1 MGCCTAIQSVIHP
14 VGPGLGAGKR
24 RMPFAYCEWTRA
36 DFVDCAQRSRTSG
49 SLPIPVKD
57 LRTRHN
63 PARAVGSD
71 GLFSFSIKLSLT
83 KNGLLQAWNHGIIP
97 DNFPTHG
104 ILSTLVPQKP
114 MNVTL
119 PIRRQDESFA
129 DIILEQGGEISRRLD
144 LLRVESFPPNAEKP
158 LRHFS
163 LAEAA
168 DFVGV
173 SQSYIKKLHLQ
184 GKGVEPFVTPTGRR
198 YYTADQLNELRDTL
212 NRSPRRR
219 EGERLQVISVVNFK
233 GGSGKTTT
241 AVHLSEY
248 LALRGFR
255 VLAVDLDPQ
264 ASLTALFGIQPE
276 LDGNSS
282 FYDALRYDEK
292 RVSITSVRRHT
303 NFPGLDIVPANL
315 ELQEFEYETP
325 VAMLSKDSKAGRNF
339 YTLIGSALAEV
350 DTDYDIVVIDC
361 PPQLGYLTLTAL
373 AAATSVLITV
383 HPQMLDI
390 MSMSQF
396 LLMLGGIL
404 KSIEAAGVK
413 VSLDWFRYLV
423 TRYEP
428 GDIPQQEMVGL
439 MQSMFARQMLRNPT
453 VKSTAISD
461 AGLTKQSLYEVE
473 RSKFV
478 PATYDRARE
487 SLDAVNGE
495 IVDLIYMSWGR
506 QT

>member
-1 MGCCTAIQSVIHP
+1 MGELTLRLA
-14 VGPGLGAGKR
+14 GPRPLA
-24 RMPFAYCEWTRA
+24 
-36 DFVDCAQRSRTSG
+36 SR
-49 SLPIPVKD
+49 VKF
-57 LRTRHN
+57 L
-63 PARAVGSD
+63 
-71 GLFSFSIKLSLT
+71 LT
-83 KNGLLQAWNHGIIP
+83 KNGLPQTRNHGTIP
-97 DNFPTHG
+97 DNFPKQG
-104 ILSTLVPQKP
+104 ILSTLVPRKP

-119 PIRRQDESFA
+119 QNPVREASFA
-129 DIILEQGGEISRRLD
+129 DTILEQGGEISRRLD

-184 GKGVEPFVTPTGRR
+184 GKGVEPLVTPTGRR
-198 YYTADQLNELRDTL
+198 YYTAAQLNELRDVL

-241 AVHLSEY
+241 SVHLAEY

-276 LDGNSS
+276 LDGNAS
-282 FYDALRYDEK
+282 FYDALRYDDK
-292 RVSITSVRRHT
+292 RVSITEVRRPT

-325 VAMLSKDSKAGRNF
+325 VAMLKRDSRPGRVF
-339 YTLIGSALAEV
+339 YTLVGSALAEV
-350 DTDYDIVVIDC
+350 DADYDVVVIDC
-361 PPQLGYLTLTAL
+361 PPQLGYLTLAAL

-404 KSIEAAGVK
+404 KSIEKAGVR

-439 MQSMFARQMLRNPT
+439 MQSMFARQMLRNQM

-473 RSKFV
+473 RGKLV
-478 PATYDRARE
+478 AATYDRARE

-495 IVDLIYMSWGR
+495 IVDLIFNAWGR
-506 QT
+506 RT